1 MQITVEPDLAIPFPD
16 TNASLKDFYEK
27 ASAACE
33 TAYTLGIPMTPTD
46 DDYFDAEDAF
56 MDIID
61 PAADQKPVLKR
72 SKEFR
77 PATYGLVKN
86 LLSEYSIRTVD
97 NAMQIRQLVTNK
109 LILESDNPDP
119 KVRIRALE
127 LLGKITDV
135 GLFTEKS
142 EVTITHRASEDLVSA
157 LRAKIQK
164 LKEPRDITPTKAVID
179 GEVIDVKEE
188 LGLG

>member
-16 TNASLKDFYEK
+16 TNASLKDFHEK
-27 ASAACE
+27 VEAACK
-33 TAYTLGIPMTPTD
+33 TAVFLGVSMIPD
-46 DDYFDAEDAF
+46 DMDMEFAEDAF
-56 MDIID
+56 LKLTD
-61 PAADQKPVLKR
+61 PAEDQKPLLK
-72 SKEFR
+72 KTYT
-77 PATYGLVKN
+77 PATYGLVRS
-86 LLSEYSIRTVD
+86 LLNEYSVRAVD
-97 NAMQIRQLVTNK
+97 NAMQLRQLVTNK

-164 LKEPRDITPTKAVID
+164 LKEPKDITSRSVLE
-179 GEVIDVKEE
+179 GELASAKED
-188 LGLG
+188 LGL